1 MLDLL
6 VYLFSSGGVVYTLL
20 GLVVHFIFEILTRI
34 EVIEVASLILD

>member
-20 GLVVHFIFEILTRI
+20 GLVGHFISEILTRI
-34 EVIEVASLILD
+34 EVIEVTSLIFD